1 MKKVI
6 AIIAFAMLLM
16 LAGCGEGQSKQKYG
30 YSDEIEAPDVTV
42 LAEDVELCDY
52 FYLVDNKTGV
62 IYLQFNGYRR
72 GGITAMLN
80 PDGTPVTIDQIRR
93 EASK

>member
-72 GGITAMLN
+72 G
-80 PDGTPVTIDQIRR
+80 
-93 EASK
+93 

>member
-16 LAGCGEGQSKQKYG
+16 LAGCAEGQSVQKYG

-42 LAEDVELCDY
+42 FAEGIDPDSY
-52 FYLVDNKTGV
+52 YYLVDNKTGV
-62 IYLQFNGYRR
+62 VYLLLDGIWCS
-72 GGITAMLN
+72 GITAVLN
-80 PDGTPVTIDQIRR
+80 ADGTPVTIDQIRK
-93 EASK
+93 EVNE

>member
-16 LAGCGEGQSKQKYG
+16 LAGCGEGQSVQKYG

-42 LAEDVELCDY
+42 LAEDVGMYNY
-52 FYLVDNKTGV
+52 FYIVDNKTGV
-62 IYLQFNGYRR
+62 IYLQFDGYRSA
-72 GGITAMLN
+72 GITAMLN

-93 EASK
+93 KANK